1 MSLCSISDV
10 SQKELLDLS
19 INAFNTSSR
28 IKLAEPYRTDISLY
42 MPPKGLF
49 GHINKI
55 FNIEPEEEYL
65 KIDLKAQLRRIW
77 AASVTSYIFRFK
89 PDVEQLFN
97 ARNSHIIKQMA
108 LGPTW

>member
-1 MSLCSISDV
+1 MNV
-10 SQKELLDLS
+10 EL
-19 INAFNTSSR
+19 INCITR
-28 IKLAEPYRTDISLY
+28 
-42 MPPKGLF
+42 
-49 GHINKI
+49 
-55 FNIEPEEEYL
+55 
-65 KIDLKAQLRRIW
+65 